1 MGASRQPTPR
11 PAALKSA
18 RGTVSRKSIDRRTF
32 FRRSGL
38 TVGGAAAA
46 TMLPFS
52 FMQRAQ
58 AQTQADSTAQS
69 AVEIRHTICTH
80 CSVGCGVLAEV
91 QNGVWIGQEPDFD
104 SPFNLG
110 SHCAKGASVRDHGLG
125 ERRVRYPMKLVDGQW
140 KRISWDQ
147 AIGEIGDKLLQIRE
161 TSGPDAVFWCG
172 SSKASNEGA
181 YLQRKFA
188 AFWGTNNCDHQA
200 RICHSTTVAGVANT
214 WGYGAMTNS
223 YNDMHNSKAMLFVG
237 SNAAEAHPVA
247 MQHILRAKENGAHMI
262 VVDPRRTRTAAHA
275 DQYIRLRPGTDVAF
289 IWGLLWH
296 IFKNGWEDK
305 EYIRQR
311 VYGLDEIREQVQ
323 QWPPDVV
330 ADVTGVPEAE
340 MLQAAR
346 TMAENRPGT
355 IVWCMGGTQHH
366 TGSNNTRAYC
376 VLQLA
381 LGNIGKAGGGA
392 NIFRG
397 HDNVQGATD
406 VGPNCHTLP
415 GYYGLSE
422 GAWKHWARVWDVD
435 FEWLQS
441 RFDMSRTYD
450 GGNGKMAY
458 TMNIEGIPV
467 SRWIDGV
474 LEDTANLSQKD
485 NFRAVVFQG
494 HACNS
499 QTRGPEMV
507 KALEKLEMVVI
518 ADPYPTHMAVMSERR
533 NGTYLLPTSTQ
544 FETYGSVT
552 ASNRSIQWRE
562 QVIEPLFESLPD
574 HVIIYKLA
582 KKLGFADQM
591 FKHIQVKGEEPLI
604 EDVLREINRGTWTIG
619 YTGQSPERLKLH
631 TQHRG
636 TFNTTTLMAE
646 GGPLNGEYYGLPW
659 PCWGPPEMKHPGT
672 PNLYDPSK
680 PVSEGGLT
688 FRARFG
694 VERDGVSLL
703 ADGSYSQNSEITD
716 GYPEFSADMLKQ
728 LGWWND
734 LSESEKQEA
743 EGKNWKTD
751 LSGGIQRVAIR
762 HGCAPFGNAKARC
775 VVWQFPD
782 PVPVHREPLYTP
794 RYDLVARYPTY
805 PDRKAFWRLPT
816 RYASIQAK
824 DYSGDYPIVFISGR
838 LVEHE
843 GGGAETRSNQYLA
856 KLQPEMF
863 AEINPADANNIGIKD
878 GQWVWLEGPEGG
890 RIKVRAMVTQ
900 RVAPGVTWTPFH
912 FGGWFQGK
920 DLVDRYPEGT
930 APYVRGEACNTATTY
945 GYDAVTQM
953 QETKA
958 TLCRIVPA

>member
-1 MGASRQPTPR
+1 
-11 PAALKSA
+11 
-18 RGTVSRKSIDRRTF
+18 
-32 FRRSGL
+32 
-38 TVGGAAAA
+38 
-46 TMLPFS
+46 
-52 FMQRAQ
+52 
-58 AQTQADSTAQS
+58 
-69 AVEIRHTICTH
+69 
-80 CSVGCGVLAEV
+80 
-91 QNGVWIGQEPDFD
+91 
-104 SPFNLG
+104 
-110 SHCAKGASVRDHGLG
+110 
-125 ERRVRYPMKLVDGQW
+125 
-140 KRISWDQ
+140 
-147 AIGEIGDKLLQIRE
+147 
-161 TSGPDAVFWCG
+161 
-172 SSKASNEGA
+172 
-181 YLQRKFA
+181 
-188 AFWGTNNCDHQA
+188 
-200 RICHSTTVAGVANT
+200 
-214 WGYGAMTNS
+214 
-223 YNDMHNSKAMLFVG
+223 
-237 SNAAEAHPVA
+237 
-247 MQHILRAKENGAHMI
+247 
-262 VVDPRRTRTAAHA
+262 
-275 DQYIRLRPGTDVAF
+275 
-289 IWGLLWH
+289 
-296 IFKNGWEDK
+296 
-305 EYIRQR
+305 
-311 VYGLDEIREQVQ
+311 
-323 QWPPDVV
+323 
-330 ADVTGVPEAE
+330 
-340 MLQAAR
+340 
-346 TMAENRPGT
+346 
-355 IVWCMGGTQHH
+355 
-366 TGSNNTRAYC
+366 
-376 VLQLA
+376 
-381 LGNIGKAGGGA
+381 
-392 NIFRG
+392 
-397 HDNVQGATD
+397 
-406 VGPNCHTLP
+406 
-415 GYYGLSE
+415 
-422 GAWKHWARVWDVD
+422 
-435 FEWLQS
+435 
-441 RFDMSRTYD
+441 
-450 GGNGKMAY
+450 
-458 TMNIEGIPV
+458 V

-518 ADPYPTHMAVMSERR
+518 ADPYPTHMAVMGDRH
-533 NGTYLLPTSTQ
+533 NGTYLLPASTQ

-703 ADGSYSQNSEITD
+703 ADGSYSKGSAITD

-728 LGWWND
+728 LGWWKD
-734 LSESEKQEA
+734 LSEAEKQEA

-751 LSGGIQRVAIR
+751 LSGGIQRVAIQ

-782 PVPVHREPLYTP
+782 PVPLHREPLYTP

-890 RIKVRAMVTQ
+890 RIKVRAMVTR

-958 TLCRIVPA
+958 TLCRILPA